1 MSLPEQICTD
11 CLNNLDVALTFRK
24 SCERSDAILQSFIE
38 NDLQAEYLNDQSV
51 VVNSDTGTVYKYK
64 PPEGLKIKRVK
75 AEPAGGDGGNVF
87 VKSEPYSDTEIEK
100 EEYEIAPKTLVRKRA
115 PPGRNTQNAQK
126 PKEKLAT
133 TYHLVTNV

>member
-11 CLNNLDVALTFRK
+11 CLSNLDVAFTFRK

-38 NDLQAEYLNDQSV
+38 NDSQAEYVYDQSV

-75 AEPAGGDGGNVF
+75 AEPGDGGNVF
-87 VKSEPYSDTEIEK
+87 VKSEPYSDTEVDK
-100 EEYEIAPKTLVRKRA
+100 EEYEVAPKAVMRKR
-115 PPGRNTQNAQK
+115 PPSGRNVGKAQK
-126 PKEKLAT
+126 PKLAK
-133 TYHLVTNV
+133 TYHLVNNV